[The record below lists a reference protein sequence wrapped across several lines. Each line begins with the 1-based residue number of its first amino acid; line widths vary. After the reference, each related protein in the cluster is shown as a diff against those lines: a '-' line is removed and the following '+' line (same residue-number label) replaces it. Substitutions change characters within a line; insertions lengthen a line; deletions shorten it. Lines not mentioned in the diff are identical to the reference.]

1 MKFIDLQHQYLAYRP
16 EIDARMRGVIEHA
29 QFIMG
34 PEIQELEDVLAAR
47 VRVAHAITT
56 ANGTA
61 SLEMALRALEIGR
74 GDEVITPPFTWIST
88 AEVVR
93 LVGATPVFVDIE
105 ERGFNIDPGLLDA
118 AINRK
123 TKAIIAVNLFGQMAN
138 YRQISEIAG
147 HRNVPVIEDAA
158 QSFGATQNGQQSGSV
173 TKIGCTSFFPAKPF
187 GCFGDG
193 GAIFTNDDALAER
206 IRAIRIHGA
215 TNHEHRYIGTNGRFD
230 TLQAAV
236 LLAKL
241 GHFDDELRA
250 RQRVATRYAEAL
262 SEICRIPLIIDGN
275 THTYAQYTIRVV
287 GREQIQQAARDGGV
301 PTVVYYPRCIHEQPA
316 FADLGYVHGDFPVSE
331 RAAKEVM
338 SLPLHP
344 FLTMD
349 DQHQVIDVL
358 RSAIVAV
365 GRPQFSGQVHE

>member
-1 MKFIDLQHQYLAYRP
+1 MKFIDLQHQYLQYRP
-16 EIDARMRGVIEHA
+16 EIDARMRRVIKHA

-34 PEIQELEDVLAAR
+34 PEIKELEDVLAAR
-47 VRVAHAITT
+47 VGVAHAITT

-105 ERGFNIDPGLLDA
+105 QRSFNIDPGLLDA

-138 YRQISEIAG
+138 YRQISEISG
-147 HRNVPVIEDAA
+147 RRNVPVIEDAA

-173 TKIGCTSFFPAKPF
+173 TQIACTSFFPAKPF

-193 GAIFTNDDALAER
+193 GAIFTNDDALADR
-206 IRAIRIHGA
+206 IRAIRIHGE
-215 TNHEHRYIGTNGRFD
+215 TNQEHRYIGTNGRFD

-241 GHFDDELRA
+241 GYFDDELRA
-250 RQRVATRYAEAL
+250 RQRVAARYAEAL
-262 SEICRIPLIIDGN
+262 SDVCRIPLLIDGN

-287 GREQIQQAARDGGV
+287 GREQIQQAARDAGV
-301 PTVVYYPRCIHEQPA
+301 PTAVYYPRCIHEQPV

-331 RAAKEVM
+331 RAAKEVL

-349 DQHQVIDVL
+349 DQDQVIGVL
-358 RSAIVAV
+358 RSATMAV
-365 GRPQFSGQVHE
+365 GRS